1 MKVPGKYKLTLM
13 GQEKDSK
20 LNMEQEVTRVVA
32 LKVVDLVMR
41 SETADDSLSDIA
53 VPKPTT
59 LGSEIQGNE
68 DLSPKQF
75 MVQKNPK
82 TDMQRI
88 ACLGYYLTNFRKTP
102 HFKTRDLTLLN
113 MEAAQ
118 PQLSN
123 PAAAVRNA
131 AAHRY
136 LSPAG
141 SGRKQIAPAGEA
153 IVKALPNFDKVK
165 EEIEKHKPAR
175 KKYQRRK
182 NKK

>member
-1 MKVPGKYKLTLM
+1 
-13 GQEKDSK
+13 
-20 LNMEQEVTRVVA
+20 
-32 LKVVDLVMR
+32 
-41 SETADDSLSDIA
+41 
-53 VPKPTT
+53 
-59 LGSEIQGNE
+59 
-68 DLSPKQF
+68 
-75 MVQKNPK
+75 
-82 TDMQRI
+82 
-88 ACLGYYLTNFRKTP
+88 
-102 HFKTRDLTLLN
+102 